1 MSNSVCKF
9 SHKYLAMMMNVCR
22 HTIKNTDNLHTQ
34 NRYARDV
41 LKRILKYIEQSSS
54 HEDIRKML
62 NEIDTPSLYK
72 DK

>member
-34 NRYARDV
+34 NRFARV
-41 LKRILKYIEQSSS
+41 ILKRILKYIEQSNN
-54 HEDIRKML
+54 HDEVREQL
-62 NEIDTPSLYK
+62 NEIDTPTLFK